1 MYIYMLK
8 SYSCMSNKKY
18 VFLPEDLRDALC
30 VYHYFSIDNC
40 LAKATHSVVTFH
52 FNLWFIIC

>member
-1 MYIYMLK
+1 MLK

-52 FNLWFIIC
+52 FNL